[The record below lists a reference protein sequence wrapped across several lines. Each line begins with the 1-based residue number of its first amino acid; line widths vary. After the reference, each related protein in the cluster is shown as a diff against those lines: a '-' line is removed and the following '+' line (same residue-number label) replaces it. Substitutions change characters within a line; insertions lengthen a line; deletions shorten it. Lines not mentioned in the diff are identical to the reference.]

1 MSFSPIANE
10 RLSDKVVRVIMEQ
23 IKDGTIK
30 PGDKLPNELELAEEL
45 CVSRGILREALTIL
59 QARDYICRKPKDG
72 TFVNPN
78 VFEIMNNTIGITL
91 KEATYNDLI
100 EMRECLEQK
109 TVEKIIDS
117 ASDEEITELFDLVSI
132 TEKKK
137 GSRSIDYYFHYRL
150 AELSH
155 NAMFVN
161 FIDTY
166 YDVIDELTTQTTKKV
181 QRKEEIVKEHL
192 AIVEAL
198 QQRDKKKAK
207 AAVIQHLEMV
217 LQHVKVIEQLEK
229 NSNCSKYDSSRLY
242 QLAET

>member
-1 MSFSPIANE
+1 MSFSPITNE
-10 RLSDKVVRVIMEQ
+10 RLSDKVVRVIMDQ

-45 CVSRGILREALTIL
+45 CVSRGILREALTIM
-59 QARDYICRKPKDG
+59 QARNYICRKPKDG
-72 TFVNPN
+72 TFVNPD
-78 VFEIMNNTIGITL
+78 VLDLMNNSIGITL

-109 TVEKIIDS
+109 TVEKIIDT
-117 ASDEEITELFDLVSI
+117 ASDDEITELFDLVSI
-132 TEKKK
+132 SEKKK

-181 QRKEEIVKEHL
+181 QRREEIYKEHH
-192 AIVEAL
+192 AIVTAL

-207 AAVIQHLEMV
+207 EAVIQHLEMV
-217 LQHVKVIEQLEK
+217 LQHVKD
-229 NSNCSKYDSSRLY
+229 SKI
-242 QLAET
+242 

>member
-72 TFVNPN
+72 TFVNPD
-78 VFEIMNNTIGITL
+78 VLDIMNNTIGITL

-100 EMRECLEQK
+100 EMRECLEKK

-117 ASDEEITELFDLVSI
+117 ASDEEIAELFDLVSI

-217 LQHVKVIEQLEK
+217 LQHVKVIE
-229 NSNCSKYDSSRLY
+229 
-242 QLAET
+242 